1 MACPIISRLDFDMPK
16 NASASAINSSCS
28 TAAVAARKGAMIS
41 KAAAMSIPVRRIL
54 TIHPNGLENLIF
66 TLPALHALRESFP
79 GARIGSVIP
88 GSLQSLMEESPDV
101 DDILARRHHGI
112 SSQTTLWVKL
122 REQHFDM
129 AICFST
135 SRHAT
140 LMAFASG
147 AAVRAGFAGARLGRL
162 LTQQVSKE
170 SPASVDTYLELA
182 QSLGCRIC
190 EHSYRDLLPL
200 SPQGIQAAD
209 AMIAERGIE
218 STFAVICLAKSTFT
232 AQPKLWEETISILA
246 AKMPVVIV
254 GINPVNNLPGI
265 LPVSDF
271 SGKTEMPIL
280 AALCARAEVC
290 LGNDSGILH
299 LAACVG
305 TPVVEIDDSADGR
318 LQPVRGVPY
327 RLCSA
332 NQLQPEEVL
341 KALDE
346 VRHMR

>member
-1 MACPIISRLDFDMPK
+1 
-16 NASASAINSSCS
+16 
-28 TAAVAARKGAMIS
+28 MIG
-41 KAAAMSIPVRRIL
+41 KAATLSIPVRRIL

-66 TLPALHALRESFP
+66 TLPALRALRESFP

-88 GSLQSLMEESPDV
+88 GSLQNLMEESPDV

-147 AAVRAGFAGARLGRL
+147 AGVRVGFIGARLGKL
-162 LTQQVSKE
+162 LTQQVSKDTVVT
-170 SPASVDTYLELA
+170 VDTYLGLV

-200 SPQGIQAAD
+200 SPQSLRAAD
-209 AMIAERGIE
+209 AMIAECGIKN
-218 STFAVICLAKSTFT
+218 TFALVCLSKSTFT
-232 AQPKLWEETISILA
+232 AQRKLWEETISALA

-254 GINPVNNLPGI
+254 GMNAVNSLPET

-299 LAACVG
+299 LAACMG

-327 RLCSA
+327 RLLFA
-332 NQLQPEEVL
+332 NQLMSEQLL
-341 KALDE
+341 KAIDE
-346 VRHMR
+346 VCHMT

>member
-1 MACPIISRLDFDMPK
+1 MM
-16 NASASAINSSCS
+16 
-28 TAAVAARKGAMIS
+28 S
-41 KAAAMSIPVRRIL
+41 KAATMSIPVRRIL
-54 TIHPNGLENLIF
+54 TIHPNGLESLIF
-66 TLPALHALRESFP
+66 TLPALRALRESFP

-88 GSLQSLMEESPDV
+88 GSLQGLMEESPDV
-101 DDILARRHHGI
+101 DDILARRHRGI
-112 SSQTTLWVKL
+112 SSQTALWVKL

-147 AAVRAGFAGARLGRL
+147 AAVRAGFNSARLGRL
-162 LTQQVSKE
+162 LTEHVPKE
-170 SPASVDTYLELA
+170 SPASVDTYLELMR
-182 QSLGCRIC
+182 SLGCRIC
-190 EHSYRDLLPL
+190 ERSYRDLLPV
-200 SPQGIQAAD
+200 SPQSLQAAD
-209 AMIAERGIE
+209 TMIAEHGIR
-218 STFAVICLAKSTFT
+218 STFAVVCLVKSTSD
-232 AQPKLWEETISILA
+232 AQRELWEETISALA

-254 GINPVNNLPGI
+254 GMNAVHNLPKA
-265 LPVSDF
+265 LPVADF

-305 TPVVEIDDSADGR
+305 TPVVRMDDSADGQ

-332 NQLQPEEVL
+332 NQHKPAQVL
-341 KALDE
+341 KAMDE
-346 VRHMR
+346 VRHEPRQ